1 MELWK
6 LKHLVEINC
15 HFSIEYL
22 VKVREKK
29 MNRGQNTMD
38 VYCRS
43 VKGCKL

>member
-29 MNRGQNTMD
+29 LI
-38 VYCRS
+38 V
-43 VKGCKL
+43 VKIQWTFIAGL